1 MWPDCEL
8 YEFMATR
15 TLHKIL
21 QFFEGGQSAILPEA
35 KVEKES
41 EGDDELNGLS
51 NWECLREKIDS
62 GDMERFLEVGISSGT
77 DDSEW
82 FRTKLM

>member
-1 MWPDCEL
+1 
-8 YEFMATR
+8 MATR

-21 QFFEGGQSAILPEA
+21 RFFEGGRSAILPEA

-51 NWECLREKIDS
+51 NWEDLREKIDS
-62 GDMERFLEVGISSGT
+62 GDVERFLEVGIGSGA

-82 FRTKLM
+82 FRTKLL